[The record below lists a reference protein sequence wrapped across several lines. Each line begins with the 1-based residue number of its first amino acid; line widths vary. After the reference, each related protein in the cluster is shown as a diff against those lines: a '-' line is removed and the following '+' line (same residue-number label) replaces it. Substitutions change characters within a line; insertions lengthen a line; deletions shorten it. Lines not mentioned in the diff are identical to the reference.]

1 MPNYGVMEEG
11 HTLRLRVGAPVPEA
25 VLPALVEDKGIK
37 GRVAKSK
44 PVKASPESFFSKV
57 FKAKS
62 CVVCGEPIGFFSSK
76 HTNCGVTAARVA
88 EIISEQ
94 IGRYLE
100 QGDASHI
107 GKESINALAVQGNLS
122 DTEVKSA
129 VQQGFECAV
138 RNILSQRVLSRED
151 EGRLSQLIA
160 DWNFEKSEL
169 CRGWPRIIQ
178 SLVIRDLLE
187 GKFPEHSKTLNSPV
201 SLGQTESCVWVF
213 SGVDIYERKICRS
226 YEGHHAGLSVR
237 IAKGIYFRD
246 GVYRGH
252 PVEHVSAD
260 RLGRGDLVL
269 TTKNAFFLIEGETKK
284 LSLKKIVSVNPH
296 SDGITFQCG
305 GKRAPQYSVR
315 RLDPWF
321 AYNVIVNLSC
331 LG

>member
-11 HTLRLRVGAPVPEA
+11 DTLRLRVGAPVPEPA
-25 VLPALVEDKGIK
+25 LPALVDDKA

-44 PVKASPESFFSKV
+44 RVKASHESFFSKV

-100 QGDASHI
+100 QGDASYI
-107 GKESINALAVQGNLS
+107 GKESIYALAVQGNLS

-151 EGRLSQLIA
+151 EGRLSQLMG
-160 DWNFEKSEL
+160 DWDFQKSEF
-169 CRGWPRIIQ
+169 CRGWPRMIQ
-178 SLVIRDLLE
+178 SFVIRDLLE
-187 GKFPEHSKTLNSPV
+187 GKVPEHSKALNSPV
-201 SLGQTESCVWVF
+201 SLGKTESCVWVF
-213 SGVDIYERKICRS
+213 SGVDIYQRKVRRS

-237 IAKGIYFRD
+237 IAKGTYLRH

-296 SDGITFQCG
+296 SDGMTFQCG
-305 GKRAPQYSVR
+305 GKGGSQYSVR

-321 AYNVIVNLSC
+321 AYNVMVNLSC
-331 LG
+331 LD